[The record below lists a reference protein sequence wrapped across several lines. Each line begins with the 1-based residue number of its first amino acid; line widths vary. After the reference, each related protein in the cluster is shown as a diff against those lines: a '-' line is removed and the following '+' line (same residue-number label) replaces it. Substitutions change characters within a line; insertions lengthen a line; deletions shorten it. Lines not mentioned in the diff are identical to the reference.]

1 MKRCEGNFNTFLDK
15 LDLLLQFATTKF
27 KNVILAGDFNTNF
40 NNVSSNTD
48 NLLNLIALFGIV
60 VTISNITRQTE
71 KSASCIDNILTNID
85 DSDVRVGV
93 LDPLLSDHYG
103 QFITFKSIS
112 EQGNSDFKFVRS
124 YSNRNIENFKSSL
137 LSINW
142 NLLYNSNLD
151 ASSLMDTFFE
161 IFISLFQKIL
171 KQSNFQINLLILLT
185 NGFLHLF

>member
-60 VTISNITRQTE
+60 VTISNITRQTA
-71 KSASCIDNILTNID
+71 KSASSIDNILTNID

-103 QFITFKSIS
+103 QFITFKSII

-161 IFISLFQKIL
+161 IFIPKKF
-171 KQSNFQINLLILLT
+171 
-185 NGFLHLF
+185 